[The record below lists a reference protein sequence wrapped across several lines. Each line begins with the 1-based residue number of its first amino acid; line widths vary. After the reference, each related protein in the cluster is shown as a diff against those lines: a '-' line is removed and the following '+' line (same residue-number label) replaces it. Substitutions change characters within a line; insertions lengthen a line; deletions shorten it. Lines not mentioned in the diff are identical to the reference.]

1 MAPAENSRSES
12 PRLPRNILLAAGG
25 TGGHVYPAL
34 ALGRALVEADP
45 EIEISYCCGNR
56 PVELNIYE
64 SAGVAPIV
72 LPMSG
77 RRSGHVNLIKFAT
90 EFRIASREARS
101 FLARLKPDLTIGF
114 GGYLSVPVLRAA
126 RRIGSATA
134 IHEQNARPGL
144 ANRFLVGKAELVMT
158 GVEHMTDYS
167 SAALPWPD
175 DRTVYTGNPVR
186 SELLG
191 EIDPARA
198 RKELGLPADGRVCLC
213 FGGSLGAARIN
224 AMLTELLTGEAGAN
238 PSKPEGGESWG
249 PLSDWRFLWAAG
261 PADHPRVVA
270 DFEGSAGI
278 PKGVIIVPF
287 LDRMDLAYAAADVV
301 LARAGALTL
310 AEITALGK
318 PAILVPLPRSAGGH
332 QLANA
337 RALEDRKAAIVI
349 EEKDPK
355 AVKKIRNA
363 LGTLARDYDKLG
375 RMARAARE
383 AGKRDAASQMVRA
396 IRSLSGS

>member
-1 MAPAENSRSES
+1 M
-12 PRLPRNILLAAGG
+12 
-25 TGGHVYPAL
+25 YPAL
-34 ALGRALVEADP
+34 ALGRALAEADP
-45 EIEISYCCGNR
+45 DVRISYCCGNR
-56 PVELNIYE
+56 PVELKIYE
-64 SAGVAPIV
+64 SAGVTPTV

-77 RRSGHVNLIKFAT
+77 RRRGLVNLVKFAV
-90 EFRIASREARS
+90 ELRAASREARS
-101 FLARLKPDLTIGF
+101 FVARLKPDLTIGF

-126 RRIGSATA
+126 RRVGSATA

-144 ANRFLVGKAELVMT
+144 ANRFLVGKADLAMT
-158 GVEHMTDYS
+158 GVEHLTDYS

-186 SELLG
+186 AELLG

-198 RKELGLPADGRVCLC
+198 REELGLPAEGRVCLC

-224 AMLTELLTGEAGAN
+224 AMLTELLTDAAKANAGRPNGAEA
-238 PSKPEGGESWG
+238 SG
-249 PLSDWRFLWAAG
+249 PVSGWNFLWAAG
-261 PADHPRVVA
+261 PADYARVVA
-270 DFEGSAGI
+270 DLERLPNV
-278 PKGVIIVPF
+278 PKGVVVVPF

-337 RALEDRKAAIVI
+337 RALEDRGAAIVI
-349 EEKDPK
+349 DEKDPK
-355 AVKKIRNA
+355 AEKKIGNT
-363 LGTLARDYDKLG
+363 LTTLAGDYDKLD

-383 AGKRDAASQMVRA
+383 AGKRDAAAAMVQA
-396 IRSLSGS
+396 ISARIGPCGSGGS